1 VGDGSACA
9 IPYAEATSEAHVLRK
24 DFLMLA
30 LIAIPITC
38 WLCALL
44 AIPRRP
50 CPHHEMQEFTY
61 RRLVGRQQLLVGCAI
76 AATVIVAVVHLLAAI
91 VSP

>member
-1 VGDGSACA
+1 
-9 IPYAEATSEAHVLRK
+9 
-24 DFLMLA
+24 MLA

-50 CPHHEMQEFTY
+50 CPHHEMQEFAY
-61 RRLVGRQQLLVGCAI
+61 CRLVGRQHLLVSYAVV
-76 AATVIVAVVHLLAAI
+76 ATVVVAFVHLLAALAL
-91 VSP
+91 P